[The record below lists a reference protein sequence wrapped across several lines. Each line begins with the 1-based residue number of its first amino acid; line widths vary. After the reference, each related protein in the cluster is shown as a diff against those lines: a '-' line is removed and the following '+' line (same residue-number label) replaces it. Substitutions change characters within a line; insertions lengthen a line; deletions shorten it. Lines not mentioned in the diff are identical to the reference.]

1 MNKKALEDYALF
13 ARNELETQIA
23 LSLNKLGIY
32 KDRILKA
39 NIVGDL
45 TVIEG
50 TQETFSK
57 RVYELRDTIL
67 NSFKLKDEN
76 FEHVV
81 EEFAYT
87 WFNRIIAI
95 RFMEVHNYFDHGF
108 KVLTSSDGSY
118 EPDILKNA
126 HFLIDELNL
135 NVNVIQSLKDQN
147 KIEELYRYILFK
159 QCNAL
164 NDILPDLFDKDQS
177 YMELLLPQNLLSN
190 DSVIRKITSIPEEDF
205 MNDVEVVG
213 WLYQYYVASNREEYR
228 KAKSVTKDLMPT
240 LSQIFTP
247 DWVVRYMAENS
258 VGRIWLEAY
267 PNSPI
272 KDDMKYY
279 VEDAEQTEDVKKKL
293 EEIKY
298 KNVNPEDIK
307 IIEPCCGS
315 GHILVYIFELLF
327 KMYKEKSYNEKD
339 IPGYILKNNLYGLD
353 IDKRAAQL
361 AKFSLLM
368 KARSIDSKFFN
379 KNRFIKPRVF
389 EIVDSTVL
397 LETDYKKHMKNLHFS
412 NTSIETTEYLVE
424 TFRYAKTIGSLLKV
438 ENKNYSA
445 LLDDIKRCEKN
456 ELPDVFENDFFVFG
470 LKELKYLIVL
480 ASIMCRKYDVMV
492 TNPPYL
498 ATLKT
503 EKFFQ
508 TYCIDN
514 YPFSKDDLFAIF
526 MEINF
531 VKKGG
536 FKAILNPDSWMFI
549 NSYSRFRENLIEKYT
564 FVNMCH
570 LGMGLLDATVHVTSF
585 VMREMHISHFNTSF
599 KKMID
604 DKTMFIN
611 DFEGCEMFIKDCNIF
626 KNISQLPFGYWLSNP
641 MIMSFKSKTIGD
653 YAVDKAGMVTGKDEY
668 FVKFWYEVNLNNI
681 NFKPNFDNKQK
692 YVPYQKG
699 GAFKRFYGNNYYV
712 LNLRDLYDNSIAG
725 KSVRRGDP
733 DYYFKPALGWSLI
746 GTNLKKS
753 FRLIN
758 YSCCGTA
765 TPSIYFQNNDELYY
779 ALAFVNTII
788 SEKMIAVLN
797 PTLNLLST
805 DVKRM
810 PLTCDEIDF
819 NIVNNSKRA
828 IQISK
833 DDWDNFEI
841 SWDFKRSP
849 IIESGMLSDCVIKFR
864 NLYCEYKKELINI
877 LESNNKFFLDKMNL
891 SHVYNYQI
899 TDDDL
904 SLNFIN
910 DSIIIKNLI
919 SYLIG
924 VLMGR
929 YSLEHEGL
937 IYAGGDFDKSK
948 YGNYVDED
956 GIIPLYEY
964 VGIEDSLT
972 TGICT
977 LVKRIYGDTYY
988 RENLDFIA
996 NALDRKST
1004 EGAEET
1010 INRYLND
1017 SFYNDHLKTYKK
1029 RPIYWMLSSGKQGA
1043 FKCLIYLHRYTKNTL
1058 AIINSK
1064 YFLPRTAMYKAER
1077 ERLEEKLKFAEVR
1090 DKKNIEKE
1098 LARIEACEQEL
1109 LEYGQVLDHV
1119 ANMCLNDE
1127 ITVDLDDGVKV
1138 NYVKFQNQT
1147 LEINGAT
1154 IKKNLLVPFGLESE
1168 KKKK

>member
-1 MNKKALEDYALF
+1 
-13 ARNELETQIA
+13 
-23 LSLNKLGIY
+23 
-32 KDRILKA
+32 
-39 NIVGDL
+39 
-45 TVIEG
+45 
-50 TQETFSK
+50 
-57 RVYELRDTIL
+57 
-67 NSFKLKDEN
+67 
-76 FEHVV
+76 
-81 EEFAYT
+81 
-87 WFNRIIAI
+87 
-95 RFMEVHNYFDHGF
+95 
-108 KVLTSSDGSY
+108 
-118 EPDILKNA
+118 
-126 HFLIDELNL
+126 
-135 NVNVIQSLKDQN
+135 
-147 KIEELYRYILFK
+147 
-159 QCNAL
+159 
-164 NDILPDLFDKDQS
+164 
-177 YMELLLPQNLLSN
+177 
-190 DSVIRKITSIPEEDF
+190 
-205 MNDVEVVG
+205 
-213 WLYQYYVASNREEYR
+213 
-228 KAKSVTKDLMPT
+228 
-240 LSQIFTP
+240 
-247 DWVVRYMAENS
+247 
-258 VGRIWLEAY
+258 
-267 PNSPI
+267 
-272 KDDMKYY
+272 
-279 VEDAEQTEDVKKKL
+279 
-293 EEIKY
+293 
-298 KNVNPEDIK
+298 
-307 IIEPCCGS
+307 
-315 GHILVYIFELLF
+315 
-327 KMYKEKSYNEKD
+327 
-339 IPGYILKNNLYGLD
+339 
-353 IDKRAAQL
+353 
-361 AKFSLLM
+361 
-368 KARSIDSKFFN
+368 
-379 KNRFIKPRVF
+379 
-389 EIVDSTVL
+389 
-397 LETDYKKHMKNLHFS
+397 
-412 NTSIETTEYLVE
+412 
-424 TFRYAKTIGSLLKV
+424 
-438 ENKNYSA
+438 
-445 LLDDIKRCEKN
+445 
-456 ELPDVFENDFFVFG
+456 
-470 LKELKYLIVL
+470 
-480 ASIMCRKYDVMV
+480 
-492 TNPPYL
+492 
-498 ATLKT
+498 
-503 EKFFQ
+503 
-508 TYCIDN
+508 
-514 YPFSKDDLFAIF
+514 
-526 MEINF
+526 
-531 VKKGG
+531 
-536 FKAILNPDSWMFI
+536 
-549 NSYSRFRENLIEKYT
+549 
-564 FVNMCH
+564 
-570 LGMGLLDATVHVTSF
+570 
-585 VMREMHISHFNTSF
+585 
-599 KKMID
+599 
-604 DKTMFIN
+604 
-611 DFEGCEMFIKDCNIF
+611 
-626 KNISQLPFGYWLSNP
+626 
-641 MIMSFKSKTIGD
+641 
-653 YAVDKAGMVTGKDEY
+653 
-668 FVKFWYEVNLNNI
+668 
-681 NFKPNFDNKQK
+681 
-692 YVPYQKG
+692 
-699 GAFKRFYGNNYYV
+699 
-712 LNLRDLYDNSIAG
+712 
-725 KSVRRGDP
+725 
-733 DYYFKPALGWSLI
+733 
-746 GTNLKKS
+746 
-753 FRLIN
+753 
-758 YSCCGTA
+758 
-765 TPSIYFQNNDELYY
+765 
-779 ALAFVNTII
+779 
-788 SEKMIAVLN
+788 MIAVLN

-1077 ERLEEKLKFAEVR
+1077 ERLEEKLKLAEVR